1 MARKPTLQAVPRRAI
16 SVMMAQSLTSA
27 PQIFDRALL
36 RRRLTRALASGA
48 EDFLLPR
55 AAVDLVDRLAPVQR
69 AFRTVLDLGT
79 PRPVLA
85 AELAAA
91 LPGASITRAAPGPEP
106 ADPRWR
112 TLVADGEAQPFG
124 PERFDLAVSV
134 LALHGF
140 NDLPGT
146 LVQVRRALKP
156 DGFFLGAM
164 LGGQTL
170 TELRAVLTEAEVE
183 LTGGA
188 SPRVA
193 PFSDLRDLGSLLQR
207 AGLALPVTDTEVLT
221 VRYGSVFGLFADL
234 RAMGATNALQARSRA
249 PLSRRVLGRAAAL
262 YAERFG
268 DTDGRLRATFEL
280 VWLSGWAPDP
290 SQQKPLKPGSAKVR
304 LADALKG
311 IAVERGE

>member
-1 MARKPTLQAVPRRAI
+1 MAAGT
-16 SVMMAQSLTSA
+16 
-27 PQIFDRALL
+27 
-36 RRRLTRALASGA
+36 

-55 AAVDLVDRLAPVQR
+55 AAADVVDRLAPVQR
-69 AFRTVLDLGT
+69 EFRAVLDLGT
-79 PRPVLA
+79 PRPTLA
-85 AELAAA
+85 ATLAEA
-91 LPGASITRAAPGPEP
+91 LPGAAITRAAPLLEP

-112 TLVADGEAQPFG
+112 TVVADGEAQPFG

-134 LALHGF
+134 LALHAF
-140 NDLPGT
+140 NDLPGA

-156 DGFFLGAM
+156 DGLFLAAL

-170 TELRAVLTEAEVE
+170 GELRGVLTEAEIE

-193 PFSDLRDLGSLLQR
+193 PFSDLRDLGNLMSR
-207 AGLALPVTDTEVLT
+207 AGLALPVTDTDVLT
-221 VRYGSVFGLFADL
+221 VRYSSVFGLLADL
-234 RAMGATNALQARSRA
+234 RAMGATNALVARGRG
-249 PLSRRVLGRAAAL
+249 PLPRRVLGRAADL
-262 YAERFG
+262 YAQRFS
-268 DTDGRLRATFEL
+268 DPDGRLRATFEL

-311 IAVERGE
+311 ISVDGEQ